1 MTFGFFSQ
9 LSNITGLPPLV
20 LICALVILIFLITFI
35 IYISVK
41 LRNIRMA
48 MRTIHEDLDNIVAG
62 ISGRSGESAFQVDT
76 SASYGKYG
84 DQPPADATARDLK
97 NNASRQIARRLIETK
112 KAVIPPI
119 KKNPEVPADHRLVR
133 KKIVDLLK
141 KSGKP
146 TAYHDLTNQ
155 LTKNYPAVDNDYFL
169 KELEGLQK
177 EGRVQAQL
185 VSGKLFFQVK

>member
-1 MTFGFFSQ
+1 MAFGFFSQ
-9 LSNITGLPPLV
+9 LSDITGLPPLV

-35 IYISVK
+35 VYISVK

-48 MRTIHEDLDNIVAG
+48 MRTIHDDLDHIVTG
-62 ISGRSGESAFQVDT
+62 ISSRSVKSSFHADT
-76 SASYGKYG
+76 SATYGKYG
-84 DQPPADATARDLK
+84 DQSPADSTALDPK
-97 NNASRQIARRLIETK
+97 NNASRQIARRHIETK
-112 KAVIPPI
+112 KAAIPVNQ
-119 KKNPEVPADHRLVR
+119 KNPEVPADHRIVR
-133 KKIVDLLK
+133 KRIVDLLK

-146 TAYHDLTNQ
+146 TAYHDLTDQ

-169 KELEGLQK
+169 NELKGLQK